1 MKILLHDILSET
13 TQVQEAV
20 MKRTLLS
27 SNSPC
32 LHSKDVHRL
41 ISEQLSHVLSD
52 AIDGYFCDRQ
62 TVSDMVVKASITGKA
77 IEGTCNSFENAPSGA
92 TVRAYLNEE
101 LSVTAL
107 PEIEAKLQNQ
117 LRADLPRRLWKRP
130 LDLAMDFHDEPFYGK
145 DPTLCAYACRGEAH
159 QGTTWF
165 YRVATVY
172 VVHHQIPYTLGV
184 VFLLPEYRIID
195 VLQRLL
201 VQVAALQLRIRGL
214 YLDKGFCCREVI
226 TFLKDKPYETVM
238 ACPIRGKKAGTRALC
253 TGQGSYFTDYTFYP
267 GKPQAYTAQVAVI
280 RSYEKR
286 HTQRRAVWLLYVLVN
301 VKTRNPQAI
310 RARYRARFGIETGY
324 RCMRQ
329 THAMTTSRNPAVR
342 FFLLGVAFLITN
354 LWSALRWRYC
364 QLPRRGGRTVNKT
377 AYELQRHCQFLAQ
390 LINERYHLLTCIY
403 AQTAP
408 LDP

>member
-1 MKILLHDILSET
+1 
-13 TQVQEAV
+13 
-20 MKRTLLS
+20 MKRSLLS
-27 SNSPC
+27 SNLVC
-32 LHSKDVHRL
+32 LQSKEVHRL
-41 ISEQLSHVLSD
+41 ISEQLSHLLSD
-52 AIDGYFCDRQ
+52 AIDGYSCDRQ
-62 TVSDMVVKASITGKA
+62 TVSDMVVKASVTGAA
-77 IEGTCNSFENAPSGA
+77 IEGTCNSFTHAPSGA
-92 TVRAYLNEE
+92 TVRAYLNDDLTITE
-101 LSVTAL
+101 L
-107 PEIEAKLQNQ
+107 PEIEAQFQGQ
-117 LRADLPRRLWKRP
+117 LRANLPRRLWKRP

-145 DPTLCAYACRGEAH
+145 DLTLCAYAGRGEAH

-172 VVHHQIPYTLGV
+172 AVHHQIPYTLGI
-184 VFLLPEYRIID
+184 VFLLPEYSVLS
-195 VLQRLL
+195 VLQTLL
-201 VQVAALQLRIRGL
+201 VQVAALKLQIRGL

-226 TFLKDKPYETVM
+226 TFLKDKPYETLI

-253 TGQGSYFTDYTFYP
+253 TGRGSYFTDYTFYP
-267 GKPQAYTAQVAVI
+267 GKPEAYTATVAIV
-280 RSYEKR
+280 RAYEKR

-310 RARYRARFGIETGY
+310 RSRYRSRFGIETGY

-364 QLPRRGGRTVNKT
+364 QKPRRGGRSVDKV

-390 LINERYHLLTCIY
+390 FINDRYLPLSCIY
-403 AQTAP
+403 ALVVP
-408 LDP
+408 LEP

>member
-1 MKILLHDILSET
+1 
-13 TQVQEAV
+13 
-20 MKRTLLS
+20 MKRSLLS
-27 SNSPC
+27 SNLVC
-32 LHSKDVHRL
+32 LQSKEVHRL
-41 ISEQLSHVLSD
+41 ISEQLSHLLSD
-52 AIDGYFCDRQ
+52 TIDGYSCDRQ
-62 TVSDMVVKASITGKA
+62 TVSDMVVKASVTGAA
-77 IEGTCNSFENAPSGA
+77 IEGTCNSFTHAPSGA
-92 TVRAYLNEE
+92 TVRAYLNDD
-101 LSVTAL
+101 LTVTEL
-107 PEIEAKLQNQ
+107 PEIEAQFQGQ
-117 LRADLPRRLWKRP
+117 LRANLPRRLWKRP

-145 DPTLCAYACRGEAH
+145 DLTLCAYAGRGEAH

-172 VVHHQIPYTLGV
+172 AVHHQIPYTLGI
-184 VFLLPEYRIID
+184 VFLLPEYSVLS
-195 VLQRLL
+195 VLQTLL
-201 VQVAALQLRIRGL
+201 VQVAALKLRIRGL

-226 TFLKDKPYETVM
+226 TFLKDKPYETLI

-253 TGQGSYFTDYTFYP
+253 TGRGSYFTDYTFYP
-267 GKPQAYTAQVAVI
+267 GKPEAYTATVAIV
-280 RSYEKR
+280 RAYEKH

-310 RARYRARFGIETGY
+310 RSRYRSRFGIETGY

-364 QLPRRGGRTVNKT
+364 QKPRRGGRSVDKV

-390 LINERYHLLTCIY
+390 FINDRYLPLSCIY
-403 AQTAP
+403 ALVVP
-408 LDP
+408 LEP